1 MKSTENP
8 TNLKTRRQFLA
19 GVTAAAAAVPFA
31 ARAAESSPGAKPKSP
46 GGHYR
51 PPMALGLGGVAIG
64 NGLHPTPDAQALATM
79 DAAWEAGV
87 RFFDTAPF
95 YGYGLS
101 ERRFGLGLDQRAP
114 EDYVIATKV
123 GRLLEPNRNPKGGLW
138 KNVPR
143 LSPKVDYSADA
154 VRRSVEDSL
163 QRLGVPAIDIVF
175 IHDLSPDF
183 FGDAWLEHFEVARKG
198 AMPALT
204 KMREEGMIKGWGL
217 GVNTLAPI
225 LKTLEVAD
233 ADVFLSACQYSL
245 VHHEEAL
252 ETLFPA
258 CAAEGVSLVSGAPL
272 NFGFLA
278 GRNRYNYGPNIPD
291 EMLKKRRR
299 ILAIAD
305 RHKVDLRTAALQ
317 FAQAPEVVA
326 TVIPGARTPEQV
338 RANVASMKVK
348 IPADFWEELKSEGL
362 IARAAPVPA

>member
-1 MKSTENP
+1 
-8 TNLKTRRQFLA
+8 
-19 GVTAAAAAVPFA
+19 
-31 ARAAESSPGAKPKSP
+31 
-46 GGHYR
+46 
-51 PPMALGLGGVAIG
+51 VAIG
-64 NGLHPTPDAQALATM
+64 NGLYPTPDRQALATM
-79 DAAWEAGV
+79 DAAWEAGI
-87 RFFDTAPF
+87 RFFDTSPF
-95 YGYGLS
+95 YGFGLS
-101 ERRFGLGLDQRAP
+101 ERRFGLGLDQRPP

-123 GRLLEPNRNPKGGLW
+123 GRLLKPDRNPDSGLW
-138 KNVPR
+138 KDVPK

-183 FGDAWLEHFEVARKG
+183 YGEAWLDHFEVARKG

-217 GVNTLAPI
+217 GVNTLPPI

-233 ADVFLSACQYSL
+233 ADVFLSATQYSL

-252 ETLFPA
+252 EKLFPA
-258 CAAEGVSLVSGAPL
+258 CSEKGVSLVAGAPL

-278 GRNRYNYGPNIPD
+278 GRNRYNYGSNVPAG
-291 EMLKKRRR
+291 MLEKRRR
-299 ILAIAD
+299 MLVIAD
-305 RHKVDLRTAALQ
+305 RHRVDLRTAALQ

-338 RANVASMKVK
+338 RANVASMEVK
-348 IPADFWEELKSEGL
+348 IPSDFWEELKSEGL